1 MRHFYVAAVM
11 FFLRSFPARP
21 ASDEPTSRKL
31 DKYYSSLSY
40 KQLRKLADLYRLDLR
55 LFDYSL
61 EDVLGF
67 SLA

>member
-1 MRHFYVAAVM
+1 MLKIAIAC
-11 FFLRSFPARP
+11 SFPVKP
-21 ASDEPTSRKL
+21 PSSEPTSRKL
-31 DKYYSSLSY
+31 DRYYSTLSY
-40 KQLRKLADLYRLDLR
+40 EQLRKLADLYRLDLR